1 MYSNNV
7 QWIHTPPAEPRDIT
21 ISILLPSFSWSVR
34 YKLQNL
40 VFSTQIYGLHALRLI
55 GQ

>member
-7 QWIHTPPAEPRDIT
+7 QWIHTPQAEPRDIT
-21 ISILLPSFSWSVR
+21 SILLPSFSWSVR

-40 VFSTQIYGLHALRLI
+40 VFSTQIYGSHALRLI